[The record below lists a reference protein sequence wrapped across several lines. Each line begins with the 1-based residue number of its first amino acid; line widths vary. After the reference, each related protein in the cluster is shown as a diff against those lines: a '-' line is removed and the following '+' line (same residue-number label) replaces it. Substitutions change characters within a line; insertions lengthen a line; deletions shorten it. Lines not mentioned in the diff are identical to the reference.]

1 VFFAFWNR
9 STSLIDIGGTAPS
22 GSDSAE
28 AVPTKGL
35 TPSAQASA
43 MTGLSVLQKYF
54 LDRSALQAQTCGL
67 KEKRRWR
74 MRPLP
79 AWRKSG

>member
-9 STSLIDIGGTAPS
+9 STSLIDIGGTTPG

-28 AVPTKGL
+28 AVPTKRSAR
-35 TPSAQASA
+35 SAQVSA
-43 MTGLSVLQKYF
+43 MAGLSVLQKDF
-54 LDRSALQAQTCGL
+54 LDRLALQAQTCGL